1 MSEDYWPYVFVFVL
15 GNVLEREREKEKEN
29 FLAFWVGFVTLCASI
44 CDGEDRTAGRWGE
57 CESVGPIWVM
67 TLDMIF
73 GYFG

>member
-1 MSEDYWPYVFVFVL
+1 M
-15 GNVLEREREKEKEN
+15 
-29 FLAFWVGFVTLCASI
+29 TLCASI

-67 TLDMIF
+67 TLNMIF